1 MKKSTW
7 IFIILAIALGLTAY
21 YITSKKSSGT
31 TIEANE
37 RDFAVP
43 DTENI
48 TKIFIASRSDQSTLL
63 ERQEDNTWT
72 VNKDY
77 PVRKDAIKILLET
90 INRVT
95 VKAPVSKSQFDRL
108 IKNLSANGV
117 KVEIYKG
124 GKKPFKTYY
133 VGNPNADHT
142 GSYMML
148 EGATKPFLMHMEGF
162 YGYLSTRYIYDVNQL
177 RDNEVF
183 RYPYG
188 DIQTLSVKYPLDS
201 EKDFTIAKK
210 DDAYILLDGE
220 GSPVPNFNKVNILS
234 FVGLFKDLNFEGFE
248 NNKEE
253 SVIDSV
259 KASVPFKEINVTDVE
274 GNTKN
279 VKFYRKPMPPGS
291 YDYDGNPIEY
301 DIDRLYLWID
311 EETFVIGQYFVFDKI
326 DASFQN
332 FAQIY

>member
-7 IFIILAIALGLTAY
+7 IFIVLAVVLGAAAY
-21 YITSKKSSGT
+21 YISTSKNSGS
-31 TIEANE
+31 TIEADE
-37 RDFAVP
+37 RDFAIA
-43 DTENI
+43 DTQNI
-48 TKIFIASRSDQSTLL
+48 TKIFIASRHDRSSLL
-63 ERQEDNTWT
+63 ERQADGTWT

-77 PVRKDAIKILLET
+77 KARKDGIDILLET
-90 INRVT
+90 INRIT
-95 VKAPVSKSQFDRL
+95 VKAPVSKAKFDHVV
-108 IKNLSANGV
+108 KHLSTRGV
-117 KVEIYKG
+117 KVEIYKD

-133 VGNPNADHT
+133 VGTPNQDHT
-142 GSYMML
+142 GSFMMID
-148 EGATKPFLMHMEGF
+148 GATKPFLMHMEGF
-162 YGYLSTRYIYDVNQL
+162 FGFLSTRYIYDENQW

-183 RYPYG
+183 RYAYG
-188 DIQTLSVKYPLDS
+188 DIKQIEVKHPLES
-201 EKDFTIAKK
+201 EKDFTIAMQ
-210 DDAYILLDGE
+210 DSAYILKDGK
-220 GSPVPNFNKVNILS
+220 GNIVPTFNKVNVVS

-259 KASVPFKEINVTDVE
+259 KASVPFKEINVTDVD

-291 YDYDGNPIEY
+291 TDYDGNPIEY